1 MTAKTGITLT
11 VDGTEL
17 PIRSLRLDRGL
28 AFPVGRAQ
36 IVLPAGVEPPG
47 VDALAFLT
55 AQTGGS
61 SFRLM
66 TGSLQQVAHRAAGAH
81 LTLLEPLAALNITQA
96 DTAYSATTA
105 GQIITDLC
113 ASASVPVGTILP
125 GLTIPHMVLGSGM
138 TLLSHCLRLAH
149 LSGLALTC
157 DANGLVST
165 AALAVPVPTG
175 SFDTMRAAQDLADV
189 SYPASEAKARV
200 TGAGAFGASGPG
212 MTTLP
217 LADPAPIQSGP
228 AEAAIQTRAAALR
241 ILSDTLVLQTATDQR
256 RAALSGGVNLRTPLP
271 VAASPG
277 DVVTIPDANGLPLR
291 LTRIESLSLTL
302 SATAGLSAQYA
313 FSDVKGM

>member
-1 MTAKTGITLT
+1 MTARTGITLT

-28 AFPVGRAQ
+28 AYPVGRAQ
-36 IVLPAGVEPPG
+36 IVLPAGVEPPA

-61 SFRLM
+61 TYRLM
-66 TGSLQQVAHRAAGAH
+66 TGSLQQVTNRAAGAH
-81 LTLLEPLAALNITQA
+81 LTLLEPLAALHTTQA

-113 ASASVPVGTILP
+113 TAASVPTGTILP

-149 LSGLALTC
+149 LSGLALTS

-165 AALAVPVPTG
+165 AALALPVPTG
-175 SFDTMRAAQDLADV
+175 AFDTLRAAKELADV
-189 SYPASEAKARV
+189 SYPASQAQARV

-217 LADPAPIQSGP
+217 LADPASIQSGP

-241 ILSDTLVLQTATDQR
+241 ILSDTLVLQTVTDQR
-256 RAALSGGVNLRTPLP
+256 TSALSGGVSLCTPLP

-313 FSDVKGM
+313 FSDVKVS

>member
-11 VDGTEL
+11 VDGTDV

-28 AFPVGRAQ
+28 AYPVGRAQ
-36 IVLPAGVEPPG
+36 IVLPAGVAPPA

-61 SFRLM
+61 TYRLM
-66 TGSLQQVAHRAAGAH
+66 TGSLQQVADKAAGAH
-81 LTLLEPLAALNITQA
+81 LTLLEPLAALNVTQA

-113 ASASVPVGTILP
+113 AAASVPVGTILP

-138 TLLSHCLRLAH
+138 TLLRHCLRLAQ
-149 LSGLALTC
+149 LSGLALTS

-175 SFDTMRAAQDLADV
+175 SFDTQRAAQELADV
-189 SYPASEAKARV
+189 SFPDNNAKARV

-217 LADPAPIQSGP
+217 MADPASIQSGP
-228 AEAAIQTRAAALR
+228 SDAAIQTRAAALR

-256 RAALSGGVNLRTPLP
+256 SAALSAGVKLHTPLP

-291 LTRIESLSLTL
+291 LTRIESLSVTL